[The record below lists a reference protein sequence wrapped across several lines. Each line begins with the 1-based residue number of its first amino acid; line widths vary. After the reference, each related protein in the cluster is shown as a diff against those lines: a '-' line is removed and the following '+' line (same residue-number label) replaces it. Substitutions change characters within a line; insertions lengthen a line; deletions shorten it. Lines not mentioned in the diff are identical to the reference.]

1 MELNNELSRTYIL
14 NKEESAQS
22 VAYALQEYLDR
33 KKNMITQ
40 TMRTRNGYMVQC
52 KGDVSAEWTKYL
64 GMDAAVSVTL
74 EQKDD
79 RLTVAITTEK
89 WAEKAGT
96 ALLGIFFQPLL
107 ITTGIGALRSMTLPA
122 DIYAFVEDY
131 LHTVPISETPAAP
144 EAPEVTKSAPEVVI
158 CPHCGSEN
166 RVGSVFCKNCGEKL
180 EKEKTYCPV
189 CGAELDGDE
198 VFCPQCGTKLH

>member
-1 MELNNELSRTYIL
+1 MELSNELSRTYVL
-14 NKEESAQS
+14 DKEESAQS

-40 TMRTRNGYMVQC
+40 TMRTRNGYIVQC
-52 KGDVSAEWTKYL
+52 KGDASAEWTKYL
-64 GMDAAVSVTL
+64 GLDAAVSTTL
-74 EQKDD
+74 EQKND
-79 RLTVAITTEK
+79 RLTVSITTEK

-96 ALLGIFFQPLL
+96 ALVGLFFQPLL
-107 ITTGIGALRSMTLPA
+107 ITAGIGALRSMTLPA
-122 DIYAFVEDY
+122 DIFAYIEEY
-131 LHTVPISETPAAP
+131 LHTVPVTDSPAEPAAEETVRSTPA
-144 EAPEVTKSAPEVVI
+144 VMV

-166 RVGSVFCKNCGEKL
+166 RIGSIYCKNCGEKM
-180 EKEKTYCPV
+180 EKEKTYCPE